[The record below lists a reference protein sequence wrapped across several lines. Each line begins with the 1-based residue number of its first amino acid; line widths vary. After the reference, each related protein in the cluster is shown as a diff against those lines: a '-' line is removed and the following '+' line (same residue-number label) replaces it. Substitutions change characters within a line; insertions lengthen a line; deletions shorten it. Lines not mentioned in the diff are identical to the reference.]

1 MESHAPSGETRAVN
15 RICAFNGDAD
25 GLCALQQLCLAEPQP
40 IDRLV
45 TGPKRRIALLAALDA
60 GEGDE
65 VTALDI
71 SLDVN
76 RGGVERLL
84 ANGASVRYF
93 DHHYAGRVPAHP
105 RLAAFIDPSPAA
117 CTSVIVDRF
126 LGGAQRRWA
135 IVGAFGDNLD
145 EVARN
150 LGSELSGE
158 DLATLREL
166 GTALNY
172 NAYGETEAD
181 LHFAPAELHA
191 RLRPYAD
198 PLAFAREDPAFAQL
212 SAGCREDLARAAALE
227 PFAQAR
233 HAAVYVLPDAAWA
246 RRASGVLAG
255 RLARAAPDRAH
266 AVVSPLSGGGWQVS
280 VRSPLERPHGAAQ
293 FCRRYPSGG
302 GREAAAGV
310 DRLPAAALAAFAG
323 EFLNYFA
330 EAAEV

>member
-1 MESHAPSGETRAVN
+1 MESAAPPGETRGVN

-25 GLCALQQLCLAEPQP
+25 GLCALQQLCLAEPQA

-45 TGPKRRIALLAALDA
+45 TGPKRCIALLAALDA
-60 GEGDE
+60 GAGDE

-71 SLDVN
+71 SFDVN

-84 ANGASVRYF
+84 AHGASVRYF

-150 LGSELSGE
+150 LGSELSGK
-158 DLATLREL
+158 DLARLREL

-191 RLRPYAD
+191 RLRRHAD
-198 PLAFAREDPAFAQL
+198 PLAFVHEDPAFARL
-212 SAGCREDLARAAALE
+212 SEGCRDDLARAAALA

-233 HAAVYVLPDAAWA
+233 GAAAVYVLPDAAWA
-246 RRASGVLAG
+246 RRVSGVLAG
-255 RLARAAPDRAH
+255 RLARRSPARAARGPLRRRWSASRSP
-266 AVVSPLSGGGWQVS
+266 ATAATARISPL
-280 VRSPLERPHGAAQ
+280 
-293 FCRRYPSGG
+293 PSTT
-302 GREAAAGV
+302 
-310 DRLPAAALAAFAG
+310 F
-323 EFLNYFA
+323 
-330 EAAEV
+330 